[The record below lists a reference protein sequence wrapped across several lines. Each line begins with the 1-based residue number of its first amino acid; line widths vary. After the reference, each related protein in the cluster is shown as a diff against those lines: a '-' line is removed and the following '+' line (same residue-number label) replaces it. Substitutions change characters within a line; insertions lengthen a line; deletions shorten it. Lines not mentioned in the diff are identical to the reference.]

1 MKTLSMVLVAVLLVG
16 AGAVHAENARIGP
29 HIGYVIGP
37 ELEAEG
43 ESVDLDDAFS
53 YGAQLTHQA
62 NEALGIEIS
71 GSRFSTEYDEL
82 ADTEFAI
89 TSVAATI
96 RLGGSPDQSTFIYG
110 GGGVSYNFI
119 ELEVFDQDLDP
130 DDDIGY
136 HFCGGVELALSE
148 TVDFF
153 AEYRQSY
160 VTFDVPGIFEDVEV
174 DYEGGMLRAGVNF
187 AL

>member
-1 MKTLSMVLVAVLLVG
+1 MKTLSIVLVAVLLVG
-16 AGAVHAENARIGP
+16 AGVVQAQNARIGP
-29 HIGYVIGP
+29 HAGYVIGP

-43 ESVDLDDAFS
+43 ESVELDDAFS
-53 YGAQLTHQA
+53 YGVQLTHQA

-71 GSRFSTEYDEL
+71 GNRFSTEYDEL
-82 ADTEFAI
+82 PDSDFSI

-96 RLGGSPDQSTFIYG
+96 RLGGSPDQTTFIYG

-119 ELEVFDQDLDP
+119 ELEVFNVDLDP

-136 HFCGGVELALSE
+136 HFCGGVELALSD

-160 VTFDVPGIFEDVEV
+160 VTFDVPGFIEDVEI
-174 DYEGGMLRAGVNF
+174 DYEGGMLRAGVSF